1 MAKWIMCSIG
11 GHGHCDGSQRDCDQS
26 QFHRLTTLAHTD
38 WMIDLR
44 PRRAPAAV
52 AALLLLSACAVGPN
66 FHRQSAPTN
75 AGYTTNDLPA
85 ATAAANGVAGSAQTF
100 MSGPDIPFRWWEAF
114 GSSALNS
121 AVEKA
126 FRANPTVATAQA
138 TLRQAQELV
147 YAQQGYFFP
156 TIAAN
161 YQFERQKLAGNLGG
175 NSPGLQGNGKL
186 IAAAQNPNGPPYN
199 EPVTYNFHTA
209 QLTVGYTPDV
219 FGANRRQVESLDAL
233 AQVQRFELEATYLTL
248 ATNVVAAAIQEA
260 SVRAEIA
267 AAKEIIAA
275 NQKALDIVRNK
286 SRLGYAM
293 GIDVAAQDAALAAA
307 KQLLPPLEKQ
317 FEQTRDLLRALEGK
331 LPNEEIE
338 ETFDLTALTLPTEV
352 PLSLP
357 SKIVEQ
363 RPDVRAAEQQLRSVN
378 AQVGV
383 AIANRLPQFSIT
395 GALGGTA
402 SVFSQMFSPGGPF
415 WNIIGNSTQTLFD
428 GNTLLHQQRAAE
440 QALKQAAAQYQS
452 TVIAAYQNVADTLH
466 AMISDADSLS
476 AAVEAERAAKLTLD
490 LSQQRMQAGYFDYLT
505 ELAAQAAYQQA
516 LLNLVQAQAA
526 RFGDTAAMYQALGG
540 GWWNRKEA
548 YNR

>member
-1 MAKWIMCSIG
+1 
-11 GHGHCDGSQRDCDQS
+11 
-26 QFHRLTTLAHTD
+26 
-38 WMIDLR
+38 MIDHRSR
-44 PRRAPAAV
+44 PARTAV
-52 AALLLLSACAVGPN
+52 AAVLLVSGCAVGPN
-66 FHRQSAPTN
+66 FHRQAAPAN
-75 AGYTTNDLPA
+75 AGYVPRDLPPS
-85 ATAAANGVAGSAQTF
+85 TAASTGIAGDAQTF
-100 MSGPDIPFRWWEAF
+100 VTGQDIPFRWWDAF
-114 GSSALNS
+114 GSPALNA
-121 AVEKA
+121 AVDKA
-126 FRANPTVATAQA
+126 FRANPTVAMAQA

-161 YQFERQKLAGNLGG
+161 YQFERQKLPGNTAT
-175 NSPGLQGNGKL
+175 SSAPGIQGNGQN
-186 IAAAQNPNGPPYN
+186 IAPSGPAQ
-199 EPVTYNFHTA
+199 PVTYNFHTA
-209 QLTVGYTPDV
+209 ELTVGYTPDV
-219 FGANRRQVESLDAL
+219 FGGNRRQVESLDAQ

-248 ATNVVAAAIQEA
+248 AANVVGAAIQEA
-260 SVRAEIA
+260 TLRAEIA

-275 NQKALDIVRNK
+275 NQKALGIVRDK

-293 GIDVAAQDAALAAA
+293 GIDVAAQDAALAQA

-331 LPNEEIE
+331 LPNEEID
-338 ETFDLTALTLPTEV
+338 ETFDLASLTLPTEV

-395 GALGGTA
+395 GADGGTA
-402 SVFSQMFSPGGPF
+402 SVFSQMFRPGGPF
-415 WNIIGNSTQTLFD
+415 WNIIGNATQTLFD

-466 AMISDADSLS
+466 TMLADADALA
-476 AAVEAERAAKLTLD
+476 AAVQAERAAKLSLD
-490 LSQQRMQAGYFDYLT
+490 LSLQRLQAGYFDYLT

-516 LLNLVQAQAA
+516 LLNLVQAQAM

>member
-1 MAKWIMCSIG
+1 
-11 GHGHCDGSQRDCDQS
+11 
-26 QFHRLTTLAHTD
+26 
-38 WMIDLR
+38 
-44 PRRAPAAV
+44 
-52 AALLLLSACAVGPN
+52 LLSACAVGPN

-121 AVEKA
+121 AVDKA

-293 GIDVAAQDAALAAA
+293 GIDVAAQDAALTAA